1 MATYIKTNE
10 KGICQIC
17 SKNIKSKP
25 FLCKCPLCE
34 FTFCEECLKGGV
46 ECKCVN
52 GKPPLEDTQAQKM
65 DILGEMGFPD
75 YICIF
80 ALKKFE
86 WNIELCIPWIIE
98 NLDGFPKPLT
108 RPIKQIE
115 VDVEEIESEELEKIE
130 DQMKYHAKIE
140 EDELDL
146 KMKKKKKGGKKKRKI
161 SKDDDEY
168 DEDIFNEDIYEKMKD
183 RQHDTHAEKCYEII
197 ENAEIVSMIKKLVKR
212 ESENL
217 CIDEGNTSLLLK
229 AFEWSADKLENKY
242 FEDPEVILKQEEI
255 IVEKVESESEGCCD
269 ICFEE
274 EKLIGLNC
282 GHNYCR
288 DCWKERIKTMLDQV
302 GGEIINTNCM
312 QKGCNCRVNYK
323 LIEEIGDPLLLKRF
337 MYFIAKDFI
346 VHKKAY
352 VFCPVD
358 TCGRAIHYFDISREE
373 VPIICTCG
381 QKFCFKCGREMH
393 KPVTCEQFME
403 WNDLMTN
410 DSENMKFVSSIS
422 KPCFHCGLYTE
433 RTDGCNHM
441 TCPRCK
447 GEWCWMCRGDW
458 KTHGDRTGGFYK
470 CNLYETSEAK
480 KLDEK
485 AQQLKEENSV
495 FLKYFDEYIKY
506 NNKVRD
512 LTQRIDELGNI
523 QMKIETQT
531 GKTIHDLIEAA
542 EECKRAYGIVKYTYV
557 FLYFIKDYEQI
568 TRLFSFRQQRE
579 LKTIETLSELL
590 LRMDQFEMDD
600 ILEVRRLNKLVKKAS
615 ESLSDVT
622 TELIMKNRHD
632 EARKK
637 KKGKK

>member
-1 MATYIKTNE
+1 
-10 KGICQIC
+10 
-17 SKNIKSKP
+17 
-25 FLCKCPLCE
+25 
-34 FTFCEECLKGGV
+34 
-46 ECKCVN
+46 
-52 GKPPLEDTQAQKM
+52 
-65 DILGEMGFPD
+65 
-75 YICIF
+75 
-80 ALKKFE
+80 
-86 WNIELCIPWIIE
+86 
-98 NLDGFPKPLT
+98 
-108 RPIKQIE
+108 
-115 VDVEEIESEELEKIE
+115 
-130 DQMKYHAKIE
+130 
-140 EDELDL
+140 
-146 KMKKKKKGGKKKRKI
+146 
-161 SKDDDEY
+161 
-168 DEDIFNEDIYEKMKD
+168 
-183 RQHDTHAEKCYEII
+183 
-197 ENAEIVSMIKKLVKR
+197 MIKKMVKR

-217 CIDEGNTSLLLK
+217 NLDEGNTSLLLK
-229 AFEWSADKLENKY
+229 AFNWSPDKLQDAY
-242 FEDPEVILKQEEI
+242 FTDAEELLKKEEI
-255 IVEKVESESEGCCD
+255 IPEKIIGEDEGCCN

-274 EKLIGLNC
+274 EELIGLNC

-302 GGEIINTNCM
+302 GGDIINTNCM
-312 QKGCNCRVNYK
+312 QKGCNCRITFK
-323 LIEEIGDPLLLKRF
+323 LVEEIGDPLLLKRF

-346 VHKKAY
+346 THKKSY

-393 KPVTCEQFME
+393 KPISCEEFME

-410 DSENMKFVSSIS
+410 DSENMKFVNTIS